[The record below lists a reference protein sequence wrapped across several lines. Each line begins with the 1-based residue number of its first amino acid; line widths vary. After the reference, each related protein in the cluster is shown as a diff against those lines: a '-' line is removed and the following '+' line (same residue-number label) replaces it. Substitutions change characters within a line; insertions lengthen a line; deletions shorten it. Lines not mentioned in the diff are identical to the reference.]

1 MLEDKHNNKGH
12 AAITETNFPVI
23 MEASGEKK
31 KKNPL
36 GSELT
41 AVIIVYGCICLHL
54 PFLFLPVTSPFICLS
69 ASTVEMN
76 LKKKKPLCDWAC
88 LELQC
93 PLAKF
98 ITLRKKRE
106 APCSF

>member
-23 MEASGEKK
+23 MEASGK
-31 KKNPL
+31 KKNPP
-36 GSELT
+36 GSQLT
-41 AVIIVYGCICLHL
+41 AVIIVYGCICLHR

-76 LKKKKPLCDWAC
+76 KKTKNKPKPFVIGPVWNFSVLWPNS
-88 LELQC
+88 LH
-93 PLAKF
+93 
-98 ITLRKKRE
+98 
-106 APCSF
+106 

>member
-12 AAITETNFPVI
+12 AVITETNFPVI
-23 MEASGEKK
+23 METSG

-41 AVIIVYGCICLHL
+41 AVILVYGCICLHL

-76 LKKKKPLCDWAC
+76 KKKKKTFVIGPVWNFSVLWPNS
-88 LELQC
+88 LH
-93 PLAKF
+93 
-98 ITLRKKRE
+98 
-106 APCSF
+106 